1 MPALLKAMS
10 RALNGMGLAYVP
22 LDLIGPHIEAGR
34 LVPVLEGWWP
44 CFPVFTFTAPTGVNS
59 HQLWLL

>member
-1 MPALLKAMS
+1 
-10 RALNGMGLAYVP
+10 MGLAYVP